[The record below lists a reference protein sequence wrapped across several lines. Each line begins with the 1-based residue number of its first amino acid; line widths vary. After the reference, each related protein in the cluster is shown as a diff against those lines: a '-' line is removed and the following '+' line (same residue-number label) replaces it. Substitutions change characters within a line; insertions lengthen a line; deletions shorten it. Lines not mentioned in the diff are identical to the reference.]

1 MNVFIREILSS
12 HEIEQLKENDDE
24 FFENESIPKFEDIKQ
39 LLHKH
44 QSFQIPKSMLKSIQ
58 EELKSSVS
66 QQSQNNEID
75 RSNDNHFQSLIV
87 PNDDSRKL
95 VFKTAVDVASNT
107 FYKQKYSEAEDEDE
121 SVET

>member
-1 MNVFIREILSS
+1 
-12 HEIEQLKENDDE
+12 
-24 FFENESIPKFEDIKQ
+24 
-39 LLHKH
+39 
-44 QSFQIPKSMLKSIQ
+44 MLKSIQ

-66 QQSQNNEID
+66 QQSQNNEIY

-107 FYKQKYSEAEDEDE
+107 FYKQKYSEAEDEGE
-121 SVET
+121 SV

>member
-24 FFENESIPKFEDIKQ
+24 FFENESIPNIEDIKQ

-107 FYKQKYSEAEDEDE
+107 FYKQKYSEAEDEGE
-121 SVET
+121 SV